1 MAKDKFCKVCNK
13 KIKNPYTNW
22 SYLTG
27 EPRIVCD
34 NCKEIH
40 PIVNRFWMQAKLTL
54 KNG

>member
-13 KIKNPYTNW
+13 KIKSPYTNW

-40 PIVNRFWMQAKLTL
+40 PIVNRFRMQAKLTL